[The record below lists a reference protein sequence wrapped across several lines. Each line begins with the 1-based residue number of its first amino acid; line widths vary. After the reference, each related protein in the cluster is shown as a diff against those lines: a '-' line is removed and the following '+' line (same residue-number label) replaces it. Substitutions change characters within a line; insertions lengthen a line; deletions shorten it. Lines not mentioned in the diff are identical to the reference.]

1 VYDKGNSGVP
11 GERECKR
18 EKNGGEIQMWEP
30 GERKQVLDGRRGKNV
45 QNVLWAERNNR
56 MDVAKWER
64 ETVRK
69 ERGKILNEDG
79 RDIKWMKEIWKR
91 REKIEQEWG
100 GG

>member
-1 VYDKGNSGVP
+1 
-11 GERECKR
+11 
-18 EKNGGEIQMWEP
+18 
-30 GERKQVLDGRRGKNV
+30 
-45 QNVLWAERNNR
+45 
-56 MDVAKWER
+56 
-64 ETVRK
+64 VRK